1 MKGLEETAIE
11 LITSAIGWLVC
22 MAIASGAFGLG
33 YVTASWWGAVDPIIS
48 GMLSVIALVWLY
60 EHRLAHSRWEKLN
73 KRLDRLWEKAAGLD

>member
-11 LITSAIGWLVC
+11 LIVSAIGWFVC

-33 YVTASWWGAVDPIIS
+33 FATASWWGAFDPTIA
-48 GMLSVIALVWLY
+48 GMLSVVAFVWLY

-73 KRLDRLWEKAAGLD
+73 ERLDRLWEKAASLD

>member
-11 LITSAIGWLVC
+11 LIASAIGWLVC

-33 YVTASWWGAVDPIIS
+33 FATASWWGGVDPKIS

-73 KRLDRLWEKAAGLD
+73 ERLDRLWEKAAGLD